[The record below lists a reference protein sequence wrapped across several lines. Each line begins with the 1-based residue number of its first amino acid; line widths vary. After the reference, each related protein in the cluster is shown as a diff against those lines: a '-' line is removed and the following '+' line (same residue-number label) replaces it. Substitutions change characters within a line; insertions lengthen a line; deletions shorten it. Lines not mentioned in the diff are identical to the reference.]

1 MLKRKKILFVSLM
14 FLMGLFIGKKDVNA
28 NENKVSVEL
37 NIQQLFENNLVN
49 KNSEYLKGDY
59 LLEALDSNNPM
70 PTGSQES
77 KYVFSLKG
85 EKANQS
91 IRFDFEKV
99 GIYKYQIKQTSTK
112 KDNYQYDQS
121 VYSID
126 IYVLNDVNNGFK
138 TQVIVLNQDGT
149 KKSDI
154 QFKNVYTNKK
164 IKDLNQRNESIK
176 RNKVKT
182 GDEVNYILWIGLA
195 IISLTIITLNVYKK
209 E

>member
-1 MLKRKKILFVSLM
+1 MLKRKKILFVSLL
-14 FLMGLFIGKKDVNA
+14 FLMGLFIGKEDVNA
-28 NENKVSVEL
+28 NENKISVEL
-37 NIQQLFENNLVN
+37 NIQQFFENNLVN
-49 KNSEYLKGDY
+49 KESEYLKGDY

-70 PTGSQES
+70 PAGSQES

-85 EKANQS
+85 EKDNQV
-91 IRFDFEKV
+91 IKFDYENV

-112 KDNYQYDQS
+112 KENCQYDQS

-149 KKSDI
+149 KKPDI

-164 IKDLNQRNESIK
+164 IKDINQRIESVK

-182 GDEVNYILWIGLA
+182 GDEVNYILWLGLA